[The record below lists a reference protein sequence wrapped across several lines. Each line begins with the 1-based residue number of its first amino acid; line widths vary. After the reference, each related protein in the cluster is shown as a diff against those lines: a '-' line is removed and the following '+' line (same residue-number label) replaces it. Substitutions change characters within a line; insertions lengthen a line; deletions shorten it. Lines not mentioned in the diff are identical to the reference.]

1 MGIHYVVIFLSH
13 TKAYRFWR
21 TLWLITNGCIMD
33 HQVTA
38 VILSAVVLRTT
49 GYLTLNL
56 LYQGCHKIL
65 TKRCRKDIAIFFNW
79 KKSKVTMFIVILNN
93 NSYRHWRFRTFK
105 SFFSLSTSLTYYK
118 PFVALF
124 SFQVCLL
131 FSLQFPVVEHTL

>member
-93 NSYRHWRFRTFK
+93 NSYRHWRFRTLKSSFLYQHHSHITNHLWHCFRFK
-105 SFFSLSTSLTYYK
+105 CVCCFHSSF
-118 PFVALF
+118 
-124 SFQVCLL
+124 LL
-131 FSLQFPVVEHTL
+131 